1 MHAIIL
7 MGGAAPPKNSRER
20 TLAPTPL
27 PHPQIRN
34 AFARLLLYACQESNR
49 DPPYSLDPSF
59 LSEKEA
65 GCSFTEVILSRLLE
79 LLKREVPQHGRH
91 LQQYFSFFMAFA
103 IRTKVEVGR
112 GAGAPWASG
121 LACHQHFYA
130 LPI

>member
-1 MHAIIL
+1 MRCHSYL
-7 MGGAAPPKNSRER
+7 APP
-20 TLAPTPL
+20 PL

-34 AFARLLLYACQESNR
+34 AFARLLLYVCQESNK

-59 LSEKEA
+59 LSEKESA
-65 GCSFTEVILSRLLE
+65 CSFTEVILSRLLE

-103 IRTKVEVGR
+103 IRTRVEVSR
-112 GAGAPWASG
+112 GTGAPSALG
-121 LACHQHFYA
+121 LACHQHVCT